1 MTSTP
6 APGNEQPRLTVIDG
20 WQSLAPLAPG
30 QPTPTTNTPLTRTQQ
45 ILIGIVTF
53 AVVVIAF
60 LGFVGSYDAV
70 TKLAEQKHFGDFAQ
84 AFPIAVD
91 AGIIAFLA
99 LDLLLTW
106 LRMPFPLLRQGAW
119 GLTGAT
125 IAFNAATAWPDA
137 LGVGMH
143 AVIPALFVLA
153 VEAARHAVGR
163 IADITADR
171 HIESPPVIRWVLD
184 PYGTFRIWRRQRM
197 WQLKSYEDV
206 IAIER
211 DAAKYRQKLS
221 SVHGRK
227 WRSKA
232 EAHQILAL
240 RYARYGTPVGDTLA
254 EHEAELAA
262 ANSRQEQRQDD
273 TATGRQNAPAAAT
286 TGGADSA
293 TDNDSKRQ
301 NGRQDE
307 RQIPRQDTATG
318 ATDSNANTDKNADGA
333 TSGAAKKKPAKA
345 AKKATASASTRR
357 PMAEWVELAGP
368 VFHRQFHELRR
379 QPTAKEFADAI
390 ANENLG
396 SVSDSTA
403 KNIRQA
409 VLDNEPLPV
418 L

>member
-6 APGNEQPRLTVIDG
+6 ATGNEQPRLTVIDG
-20 WQSLAPLAPG
+20 WQSLTPMAPG
-30 QPTPTTNTPLTRTQQ
+30 KPAPTANTALTRSQK
-45 ILIGIVTF
+45 ILTGIVVI
-53 AVVVIAF
+53 AVLVIAF

-106 LRMPFPLLRQGAW
+106 LRMPFPLIRQGAW

-153 VEAARHAVGR
+153 VEAARHAIGR

-171 HIESPPVIRWVLD
+171 HIESPPAIRWVLA

-221 SVHGRK
+221 SVHGWK

-240 RYARYGTPVGDTLA
+240 RYAKYGTPVGDTLA
-254 EHEAELAA
+254 EHEAELAT

-273 TATGRQNAPAAAT
+273 TATGRQDASGGAT
-286 TGGADSA
+286 TGGTTSA

-301 NGRQDE
+301 DGRQEQRQNGRQD
-307 RQIPRQDTATG
+307 TTTG
-318 ATDSNANTDKNADGA
+318 ATDSSANTDKNAGSDA
-333 TSGAAKKKPAKA
+333 SGGAKKRPAKN
-345 AKKATASASTRR
+345 AKKAPAGASTRR
-357 PMAEWVELAGP
+357 PMPEWVDLAGP
-368 VFHRQFHELRR
+368 VFHRQFRELKR
-379 QPTAKEFADAI
+379 QPTAKEFADTI
-390 ANENLG
+390 ASEGLG
-396 SVSDSTA
+396 TVSDSTA

-409 VLDNEPLPV
+409 VLDNEPLPA